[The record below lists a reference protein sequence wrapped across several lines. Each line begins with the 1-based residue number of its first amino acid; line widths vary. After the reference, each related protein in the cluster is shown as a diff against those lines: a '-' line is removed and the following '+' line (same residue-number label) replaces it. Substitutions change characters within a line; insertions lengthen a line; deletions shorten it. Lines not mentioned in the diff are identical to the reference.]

1 MAAAITGLDALPTLE
16 TQAQRICLALQEREL
31 SMPVET
37 RLNNV
42 GVTYDFEAST
52 ASFTVAA
59 LPITIAAL
67 PTGKLEITPGVYPA
81 LP

>member
-1 MAAAITGLDALPTLE
+1 MAAPIAGLDTLPTLE

-31 SMPVET
+31 AMPIET

-52 ASFTVAA
+52 ASFTVAS

-67 PTGKLEITPGVYPA
+67 PTGKLEITPGIYPA